1 MIPGH
6 IRVWPGAAYPL
17 GATWDG
23 MGVNFALFSEHAEKV
38 ELCLFDEDGTKET
51 ARVILPEYTDEVWHG
66 YLPDVRPRQLYGYRV
81 YGSYDPQ
88 RGHRFNPNKLL
99 IDPYA
104 RMLVGDLRWHDA
116 NFGYEIGGEAGDLGF
131 DKRNNA
137 RYVPKCRVVDTAFTW
152 GEDRK
157 LRTDWTESILYE
169 MHVRGFTMRH
179 PAISEAVRGTFEGLS
194 APASVDYLRSLGVT
208 AVELLPIQAFL
219 HDRHLA
225 ERGLSNYWGYNTLTF
240 FAPHPSYLASGNLGE
255 FKTLVQVLHTAGI
268 EVILDVV
275 YNHTA
280 EGSEL
285 GPTLSFRGIDNASY
299 YHLVPGNERYYMD
312 FTGCGN
318 AFDLR
323 HPRVLQL
330 VMDSLRYWVE
340 EMHVDGFRFD
350 LAATLAREQEGFD
363 HHCGFLDAMR
373 QDPVLT
379 RVKLIAEPWD
389 VGLGGYQL
397 GGFPAGWAEWN
408 DRYRDTVRRFWK
420 SDDGQVADLA
430 TRITGSSDIF
440 NSHGRRPW
448 ASVNFI
454 TAHDGFTLADAVS
467 YDRKHN
473 DANQEN
479 NRDGTDNNHSWNCG
493 SEGPSDD
500 PEIQRLRLKQRRN
513 MMATLLLSQGLP
525 MLAAGDE
532 FGRNQGGNNNAYC
545 QDNEI
550 SWIDWEEVTE
560 EDQAFREFVR
570 QVIKFR
576 QDHIV
581 FRRARFFFS
590 RKIKGTEIKDI
601 SWLRPDGQE
610 FSSEDWADHGIHYVS
625 CVVRGEAGE
634 YHLTAN
640 GEPQPD
646 DSFFL
651 ILNAHFENIDWTLPA
666 MSAGDRWRLLMDTG
680 MDGNLV
686 GSFYEDGSIY
696 PAVPRSMAVLLRHQ
710 DQDEAPS
717 TGILA

>member
-1 MIPGH
+1 MTRGNL
-6 IRVWPGAAYPL
+6 RVWPGASYPL

-38 ELCLFDEDGTKET
+38 ELCLFDDDGKKET
-51 ARVILPEYTDEVWHG
+51 ARVVLPEYTDEVWHG
-66 YLPDVRPRQLYGYRV
+66 YLPDVRPKQLYGYRV
-81 YGSYDPQ
+81 YGPYDPQ
-88 RGHRFNPNKLL
+88 HGHRFNANKLL

-104 RMLVGDLRWHDA
+104 RLLAGDLRWHDA
-116 NFGYEIGGEAGDLGF
+116 NFAYEIGGEAGDLGF
-131 DKRNNA
+131 DA
-137 RYVPKCRVVDTAFTW
+137 RDSAPYMPKCRVVDTAFTW
-152 GEDRK
+152 GEDRP
-157 LRTDWTESILYE
+157 LRTEWTESILYE

-179 PAISEAVRGTFEGLS
+179 PAINEALRGTFEGLS
-194 APASVDYLRSLGVT
+194 APASVDYLRSLGIT

-219 HDRHLA
+219 HDRHLI
-225 ERGLSNYWGYNTLTF
+225 ERGLSNYWGYNTLAF
-240 FAPHPSYLASGNLGE
+240 FAPHPTYLASGDLGE
-255 FKTLVQVLHTAGI
+255 FKTLVQVLHSAGI

-350 LAATLAREQEGFD
+350 LASTLARERDGFD

-420 SDDGQVADLA
+420 SDDAQVADLA

-440 NSHGRRPW
+440 NNHGRRPW
-448 ASVNFI
+448 ASVNFV

-467 YDRKHN
+467 FNDKHN
-473 DANQEN
+473 DANQEG

-493 SEGPSDD
+493 AEGPTDD
-500 PEIQRLRLKQRRN
+500 LEIQRLRLKQRRN
-513 MMATLLLSQGLP
+513 LMATLLLSQGLP
-525 MLAAGDE
+525 MLVAGDE
-532 FGRNQGGNNNAYC
+532 FGRSQGGNNNAYC

-550 SWIDWEEVTE
+550 GWIDWDGITE

-576 QDHIV
+576 QDHII

-590 RKIKGTEIKDI
+590 RKIKGTEITDI

-610 FSSEDWADHGIHYVS
+610 FSPEDWSDGDIHYVS
-625 CVVRGEAGE
+625 CLMRGEAGE
-634 YHLTAN
+634 YHLTAR

-651 ILNAHFENIDWTLPA
+651 ILNAHFENIDWTLPT
-666 MSAGDRWRLLMDTG
+666 MSAGERWRLLLDTD
-680 MDGNLV
+680 MNGNLV
-686 GSFYEDGSIY
+686 GSFYEDGGTY
-696 PAVPRSMAVLLRHQ
+696 AAAPRSLAVLVRHHKVE
-710 DQDEAPS
+710 EAS
-717 TGILA
+717 TGVLT

>member
-1 MIPGH
+1 MTRDKF
-6 IRVWPGAAYPL
+6 RVWPGIPYPL
-17 GATWDG
+17 GASWDG

-38 ELCLFDEDGTKET
+38 ELCLFNEEGEKEL
-51 ARVILPEYTDEVWHG
+51 ARLVLPEYTDEVWHG
-66 YLPDVRPRQLYGYRV
+66 YLPHVRPGQLYGYRV
-81 YGSYDPQ
+81 YGPYEPN

-104 RMLVGDLRWHDA
+104 KTLFGEVRWHDA
-116 NFGYEIGGEAGDLGF
+116 NFAYKIGGKDGDLGF
-131 DKRNNA
+131 DKRDNA
-137 RYVPKCRVVDTAFTW
+137 RYMPKCRVVDIAFTW
-152 GEDRK
+152 GEDRPP
-157 LRTDWTESILYE
+157 RADWNDSIIYE
-169 MHVRGFTMRH
+169 AHVRGFTIRH
-179 PAISEAVRGTFEGLS
+179 PEIDEDLRGAFAGLS
-194 APASVDYLRSLGVT
+194 APASVEYLRGLGIT

-219 HDRHLA
+219 HDRHLV
-225 ERGLSNYWGYNTLTF
+225 ERGLRNYWGYNTLAF
-240 FAPHPSYLASGNLGE
+240 FAPHPTYLATGHIGE
-255 FKTLVQVLHTAGI
+255 FKTLVQVLHSAGI

-350 LAATLAREQEGFD
+350 LAATLAREQDGFD

-373 QDPVLT
+373 QDPVLS

-397 GGFPAGWAEWN
+397 GGFPAGWGEWN

-420 SDDGQVADLA
+420 SDDSQVADLA

-448 ASVNFI
+448 SSVNFV

-467 YDRKHN
+467 YDGKHN
-473 DANQEN
+473 DANQEG
-479 NRDGTDNNHSWNCG
+479 NRDGTDNNNSWNCG
-493 SEGPSDD
+493 AEGPTNQ
-500 PEIQRLRLKQRRN
+500 PEIVRMRLKQRRN
-513 MMATLLLSQGLP
+513 IMATLLLSQGLP
-525 MLAAGDE
+525 MLVAGDE
-532 FGRNQGGNNNAYC
+532 FGRSQSGNNNAYC

-550 SWIDWEEVTE
+550 SWVDWQGISEN
-560 EDQAFREFVR
+560 DKAFCDFVR
-570 QVIKFR
+570 RVIKLR
-576 QDHIV
+576 RDHIV

-590 RKIKGTEIKDI
+590 RSIKGTEIKDI
-601 SWLRPDGQE
+601 SWLRPDGRE
-610 FSSEDWADHGIHYVS
+610 FSPEEWGNDGIHYLS
-625 CVVRGEAGE
+625 FVVRGEAGE
-634 YHLTAN
+634 YHLTAK

-646 DSFFL
+646 DSFFI
-651 ILNAHFENIDWTLPA
+651 ILNAHYESIDWTLP
-666 MSAGDRWRLLMDTG
+666 SIGAGSRWRLVVDTESD
-680 MDGNLV
+680 DGVAGALI
-686 GSFYEDGSIY
+686 EDGDVYST
-696 PAVPRSMAVLLRHQ
+696 AARSVVVFIR
-710 DQDEAPS
+710 DQDAVEQAA
-717 TGILA
+717 GAA